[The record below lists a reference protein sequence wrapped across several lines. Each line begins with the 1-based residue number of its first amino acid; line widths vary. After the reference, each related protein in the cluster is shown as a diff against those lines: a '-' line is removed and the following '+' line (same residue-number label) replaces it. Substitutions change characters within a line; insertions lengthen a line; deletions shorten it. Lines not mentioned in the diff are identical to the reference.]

1 MQWIERFVDLTARRP
16 QGWLGRRLYR
26 DPAAHRAGFAAIL
39 EALQIRPG
47 ERVLEI
53 GCGGGVLLADLLAR
67 GARAGGLDHST
78 DMLVLA
84 AQRNAA
90 ALAGGRLELHQG
102 DAGTLPWPDASF
114 DAVAAAHMFFF
125 VAEPDRMLRE
135 ALRVLRPGGRLA
147 MVTVPAGAARWVF
160 LPWAAAMYCYGDAQL
175 AAMLARSGF
184 INPQVR
190 TAKTARQLVLARK
203 PK

>member
-39 EALQIRPG
+39 ETLQIRPG

-135 ALRVLRPGGRLA
+135 ALRVLRPGGCLA

-190 TAKTARQLVLARK
+190 TAKTVRQLVLARK